1 MKMKCEVIQDLL
13 PLYCDHQAS
22 PESCQLIEEHLRECD
37 ACKQFYET
45 ILEPEDLTEEKVED
59 NLSEMD
65 PLKKIKKAMRIKIII
80 AVLAS
85 IAVISTSF
93 YFLFIQGQQVSSAD
107 MVIETSAYMDKDD
120 ESGDTLY
127 TVKFEFDLQNGKCID
142 VRDARRGDSEI
153 DSSIVVLKPYG
164 QIKVP
169 FDDRG
174 EYPGQCS
181 FDTSKDTPF
190 TDEDII
196 VIQYKDKS
204 VEYHLKDI
212 AEKDG
217 IQ

>member
-22 PESCQLIEEHLRECD
+22 TESCQLIEEHLRECD
-37 ACKQFYET
+37 ACKQFYEM
-45 ILEPEDLTEEKVED
+45 IHEPKDLTEERIED

-65 PLKKIKKAMRIKIII
+65 PLKKIRRGTRIKIITAI
-80 AVLAS
+80 LAS
-85 IAVISTSF
+85 IAVVSASF
-93 YFLFIQGQQVSSAD
+93 YFLFVQGQQVSSAD
-107 MVIETSAYMDKDD
+107 MDITTSAYMDKDD
-120 ESGDTLY
+120 ENGDALY
-127 TVKFEFDLQNGKCID
+127 TVKFEFNLQNGKCID

-153 DSSIVVLKPYG
+153 DSSKVVLKPYG
-164 QIKVP
+164 QIKIP

-174 EYPGQCS
+174 DYPGYYS
-181 FDTSKDTPF
+181 FDTSKETPF

-204 VEYHLKDI
+204 VEYHLKEI

>member
-45 ILEPEDLTEEKVED
+45 ILEPEDLTEEKMED

-85 IAVISTSF
+85 IAVVSTSF
-93 YFLFIQGQQVSSAD
+93 YFLFVQGQQVSSAD
-107 MVIETSAYMDKDD
+107 MDITTSAYMDKDN
-120 ESGDTLY
+120 ENGDVLY
-127 TVKFEFDLQNGKCID
+127 TVQFEFDLQNGKCIA
-142 VRDARRGDSEI
+142 VRRGDSEV
-153 DSSIVVLKPYG
+153 DSSTVVLKPYG
-164 QIKVP
+164 QIKIP

-174 EYPGQCS
+174 KYPGQYS
-181 FDTSKDTPF
+181 FGTSKETPF

>member
-37 ACKQFYET
+37 DCKKFYET
-45 ILEPEDLTEEKVED
+45 ILEPEDQTGKKIKD

-65 PLKKIKKAMRIKIII
+65 PLRKIKKATRIKIII

-85 IAVISTSF
+85 VSVVSAAL
-93 YFLFIQGQQVSSAD
+93 YFPFILGQQVSSAD
-107 MVIETSAYMDKDD
+107 MEVKTSAYMYKDAENGD
-120 ESGDTLY
+120 ELY

-174 EYPGQCS
+174 EYPGHYS

>member
-1 MKMKCEVIQDLL
+1 MKMRCEVIQDLL

-22 PESCQLIEEHLRECD
+22 QESCQLIEEHLQECD
-37 ACKQFYET
+37 SCRVFYEK
-45 ILEPEDLTEEKVED
+45 ISEPEIITKETVEE

-65 PLKKIKKAMRIKIII
+65 PLKKIKRAARMKIII
-80 AVLAS
+80 SVLAAA
-85 IAVISTSF
+85 AVVSFAF
-93 YFLFIQGQQVSSAD
+93 YFLFVQGQQVSSGD
-107 MVIETSAYMDKDD
+107 MNIKTSAYMDKDD
-120 ESGDTLY
+120 ENGDELY
-127 TVKFEFDLQNGKCID
+127 TVKFEFDLQNGKCLD
-142 VRDARRGDSEI
+142 VRDARRGDSEV

-174 EYPGQCS
+174 EYPGKYS

-190 TDEDII
+190 TEEDII

-212 AEKDG
+212 AEKGG